1 MSGDFPAWD
10 RDDDLIEAVRA
21 PDEGAERGLVRV
33 MRPASTEV
41 VIGRGGK
48 QELELDLD
56 AIRADGVPVYRRR
69 GGGCAVVLDPGNLVV
84 SAVAPLEGVGGV
96 TSAFRTFTDWMID
109 GLAAAGC
116 PGVTWDGVSDL
127 VLDDRK
133 VGGSCIWRTR
143 GLVYYSTT
151 LLLDPD
157 LDAMGRYLPHP
168 PREPEYRR
176 GRDHRDFVGRLTG
189 SETPE
194 PFMDLLKRHLIAPV
208 LK

>member
-1 MSGDFPAWD
+1 MNGDFPAWD
-10 RDDDLIEAVRA
+10 RDDDLIEAVRGQA
-21 PDEGAERGLVRV
+21 CGLVRV

-48 QELELDLD
+48 PELELDLD

-84 SAVAPLEGVGGV
+84 SAVAPMEGVGGV

-157 LDAMGRYLPHP
+157 LDSMSRYLSHP

-176 GRDHRDFVGRLTG
+176 GRDHRGFVGRLPVG
-189 SETPE
+189 GASADD
-194 PFMDLLKRHLIAPV
+194 FSDV
-208 LK
+208 LKSHLVVPTFK